1 MAVYNIDTKILRNE
15 ANDLNKTKADL
26 FKILNQIKELV
37 ARIPRC
43 WDDDVA
49 VEFKKRFDGLSD
61 DFQNY
66 DKILGDYVVKTNE
79 IADEYDKA
87 NADAK
92 NQLSDLLS
100 DIK

>member
-1 MAVYNIDTKILRNE
+1 MALYNIDTTKLRKE
-15 ANDLNKTKADL
+15 ANDLNKTKNDL
-26 FKILNQIKELV
+26 FNTLNEIKNQVAKIPKY
-37 ARIPRC
+37 

-66 DKILGDYVVKTNE
+66 DKILGDYVTKANE

-100 DIK
+100 DIQ